1 MLGGANAVYLMERVD
16 ISGRKVELKCGQE
29 IIRERALTG
38 LPARAPKHRRM
49 RGGGDGSGGVTGG
62 GSQLDCVPRT

>member
-1 MLGGANAVYLMERVD
+1 MLIPRF
-16 ISGRKVELKCGQE
+16 
-29 IIRERALTG
+29 IICIDGLTG

-62 GSQLDCVPRT
+62 GSQLDCVPRTFRRNENKESYEEAAPCQ

>member
-1 MLGGANAVYLMERVD
+1 MNF
-16 ISGRKVELKCGQE
+16 E
-29 IIRERALTG
+29 IQQIGNNTRAHELTG